1 MEITGQNDHQP
12 ISSFHLC
19 GCTNGNQLVHERQ
32 HCVDVVHIVERVLPK
47 NAVAANQLEDLFY
60 ICPDARQV
68 YAAKNRR
75 IIFRFLGTLFSV

>member
-1 MEITGQNDHQP
+1 MQGLQSIEDTFAT
-12 ISSFHLC
+12 SRL
-19 GCTNGNQLVHERQ
+19 L
-32 HCVDVVHIVERVLPK
+32 
-47 NAVAANQLEDLFY
+47 VAANQLEDLFY